1 MTAPAGIP
9 RHLLGPDGAI
19 QRVRLAAYA
28 WVEQDDAVL
37 LARVAPDEVDA
48 GLWALPG
55 GGLDFG
61 EDPLDGVR
69 REVAEETGLEIRVD
83 GLAGILSGVREPA
96 ETVSGDRLHAVGIL
110 YRATAT
116 GGALRHEVGGSTDQ
130 AAWIPLGDL
139 DALPSV
145 DVLAWARAVAGR

>member
-1 MTAPAGIP
+1 VTAPAEIP

-28 WVEQDDAVL
+28 WVEQGDAVL
-37 LARVAPDEVDA
+37 LARVAPGEVDS

-83 GLAGILSGVREPA
+83 GLAGILSGVMEPE
-96 ETVSGDRLHAVGIL
+96 ETVSGHRLHAVGIL

-116 GGALRHEVGGSTDQ
+116 GGVLRDEVGGSTDQ

-139 DALPSV
+139 DALPCV
-145 DVLAWARAVAGR
+145 DVLAWARDVAGR